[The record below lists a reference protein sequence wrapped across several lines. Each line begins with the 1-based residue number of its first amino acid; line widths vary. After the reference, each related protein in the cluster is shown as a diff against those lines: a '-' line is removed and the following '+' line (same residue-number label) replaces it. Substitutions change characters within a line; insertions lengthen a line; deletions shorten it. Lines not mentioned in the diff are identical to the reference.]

1 MQILLPVKSIF
12 LLATALILFPFIVV
26 AQLLSSRHTE
36 KLSFS
41 GFPVIYYSPE
51 TKLTFGG
58 AGILELRRHNDS
70 LHPNP

>member
-1 MQILLPVKSIF
+1 MPILLLVKSDF
-12 LLATALILFPFIVV
+12 LLATALILFPFIAG
-26 AQLLSSRHTE
+26 AQLLYSRHTE

-51 TKLTFGG
+51 TTLAFGG